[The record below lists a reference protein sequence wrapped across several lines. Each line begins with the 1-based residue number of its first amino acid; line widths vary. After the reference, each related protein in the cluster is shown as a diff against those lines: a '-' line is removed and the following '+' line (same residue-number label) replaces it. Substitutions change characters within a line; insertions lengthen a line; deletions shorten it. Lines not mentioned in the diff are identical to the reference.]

1 MNYGKGVQTTHE
13 GDPEMTQA
21 AVDETA
27 AIKAAFAQFPSGVAA
42 FSAMVDFTP
51 EALVASS
58 FTVGVSLEPPLVM
71 FAVQNSSTTW
81 PKLRQASRLGV
92 SVLAED
98 QEAAA
103 LQLASKTRD
112 RFEGLPTSVADSGA
126 VLIDGAVLG
135 FECEVVSETPAGDHA
150 IVVLEVKST
159 TINYESKPLIYHG
172 AAFNKLAA

>member
-1 MNYGKGVQTTHE
+1 MAQTTVE
-13 GDPEMTQA
+13 
-21 AVDETA
+21 ETA

-71 FAVQNSSTTW
+71 FAVQNTSTTW
-81 PKLRQASRLGV
+81 PKLRQARRLGV
-92 SVLAED
+92 SVLAEG

-112 RFEGLPTSVADSGA
+112 RFAGLDTRVSDSGA
-126 VLIDGAVLG
+126 ILMDGAVLG

-150 IVVLEVKST
+150 IVVLEVKAT
-159 TINYESKPLIYHG
+159 TINLESRPLIYHG
-172 AAFNKLAA
+172 AAFRQLAA

>member
-1 MNYGKGVQTTHE
+1 MTRTT
-13 GDPEMTQA
+13 
-21 AVDETA
+21 VDETA
-27 AIKAAFAQFPSGVAA
+27 AIKAAFARFPSGVAA

-81 PKLRQASRLGV
+81 PRLRQAARLGV
-92 SVLAED
+92 SVLAEG
-98 QEAAA
+98 QEAAC
-103 LQLASKTRD
+103 LQLSSKTRD
-112 RFEGLPTSVADSGA
+112 RFDGVAHSVTDSGA

-159 TINYESKPLIYHG
+159 TVNHDFEPLIYHG
-172 AAFNKLAA
+172 ASFRQLAA

>member
-1 MNYGKGVQTTHE
+1 MGKELRQRTIGDSKMTQTTVE
-13 GDPEMTQA
+13 
-21 AVDETA
+21 ETA

-92 SVLAED
+92 SVLAEG
-98 QEAAA
+98 QEAAC
-103 LQLASKTRD
+103 LQLSSKTRD
-112 RFEGLPTSVADSGA
+112 RFAGLSTSVSDSGA

-159 TINYESKPLIYHG
+159 TINHESKPLIYHG
-172 AAFNKLAA
+172 ASFRQLAA